1 MTTENRP
8 SALQAHLGYWMRI
21 VSNAVSQRFAR
32 QMESAGVTVAE
43 WVFLR
48 MLFDV
53 EQIAPTALAERMGLT
68 KGAVSR
74 LADRLIEK
82 DLVQR
87 EAHPEDKRAHTLALN
102 AKGRTLVPRLA
113 AMADQNDAVFF
124 DVLDGSERQQL
135 MRLLTKIVTAR
146 EMTNIPTD

>member
-1 MTTENRP
+1 MPPETQP

-32 QMESAGVTVAE
+32 EMEAAGVTVAE

-48 MLFDV
+48 MLWDV
-53 EQIAPTALAERMGLT
+53 GQIAPSALAERMGLT

-74 LADRLIEK
+74 LADRLVAK
-82 DLVQR
+82 DLVHR
-87 EAHPEDKRAHTLALN
+87 EANAEDRRAHTLALN
-102 AKGRTLVPRLA
+102 AKGRALVPRLA

-124 DVLDGSERQQL
+124 NVLETDERQQL
-135 MRLLTKIVTAR
+135 MRLLAKIVLAR
-146 EMTNIPTD
+146 ELTGMPTD

>member
-1 MTTENRP
+1 MTIENGP

-21 VSNAVSQRFAR
+21 VSNAVSHRFAR
-32 QMESAGVTVAE
+32 QMEAAGVTVAE

-53 EQIAPTALAERMGLT
+53 EQIAPSALAERMGLT

-74 LADRLIEK
+74 LADRLIAK

-87 EAHPEDKRAHTLALN
+87 EANPEDKRAHTLALK

-124 DVLDGSERQQL
+124 DALDKSERQQL

-146 EMTNIPTD
+146 ELTNIPTD